1 MTALIKPLS
10 IGETRT
16 GKRKDCAVRALA
28 NTTLA
33 EYEECEQ
40 VLLHHGRAINK
51 GTRDDALIRAY
62 KAFGM
67 RKMQV
72 YGTSRRARQFDRAML
87 NANIFSE
94 HCKGTTLGNFIKNN
108 PKGRFIVVYSG
119 HATSV
124 IDGQLVD
131 TFANNPNKRV
141 CAVFSK

>member
-1 MTALIKPLS
+1 MTDMIRPIS
-10 IGETRT
+10 YGETRT
-16 GKRKDCAVRALA
+16 GKKKDCAVRALA

-40 VLLHHGRAINK
+40 VLKQHGREINK
-51 GTRDDALIRAY
+51 GTRDRSLVGAY
-62 KAFGM
+62 KAFGLRNM
-67 RKMQV
+67 HV
-72 YGTSRRARQFDRAML
+72 YGTSRKALQFEKAML
-87 NANIFSE
+87 NSMVLPVR
-94 HCKGTTLGNFIKNN
+94 CKGTTLGNFIKNN
-108 PKGRFIVVYSG
+108 PKGRFVVVYSG